1 MAALFEFISARIWA
15 SICDVMALRP
25 EFDPFFQH
33 LKFDNV
39 QRANSQMLPKT
50 KKKEKKKKKRMKADA
65 VKGNVHHQQN
75 VNTTTNNVNK
85 YLYIWHPQFFSEQQ
99 QLQPLY
105 PPPFSS
111 SSLLTIS
118 RNKIASFSL
127 PHLFS
132 FTFSLPWSVS
142 LSVSS
147 RFQLR

>member
-1 MAALFEFISARIWA
+1 
-15 SICDVMALRP
+15 
-25 EFDPFFQH
+25 
-33 LKFDNV
+33 
-39 QRANSQMLPKT
+39 
-50 KKKEKKKKKRMKADA
+50 MKADA

-75 VNTTTNNVNK
+75 VNTTTNNMNE

-105 PPPFSS
+105 PPSFSS
-111 SSLLTIS
+111 SSLLTIT

-142 LSVSS
+142 LSVFSC
-147 RFQLR
+147 FQLRWTIGSQLLTSFMNGLMIVFCSSSLSQLCVYFSDPFI